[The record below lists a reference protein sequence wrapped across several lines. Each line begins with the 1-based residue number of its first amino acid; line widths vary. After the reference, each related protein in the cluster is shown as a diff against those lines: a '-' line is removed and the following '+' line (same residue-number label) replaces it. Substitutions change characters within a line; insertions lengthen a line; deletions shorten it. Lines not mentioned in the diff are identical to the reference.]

1 MSATASRPR
10 PRPAH
15 GLGCTRCAY
24 TPSGRQLISVGA
36 TNTIRIYK
44 TGSDGEPTNVD
55 DCQEQNVSV
64 AATDEFFVAGS
75 EDGTV
80 SLYSLDTHSFESF
93 LLRTSLPVRDVA
105 LSPDGR
111 WCAVAS
117 DELTV
122 RIVRVDDNTVVRHL
136 RAHNRPAKHVSF
148 DPKGRTV
155 AVACTDGIIYV
166 YSLIET
172 EDEDEAE
179 TESGANTK
187 GGPALIRKIDGII
200 GSLESEAD
208 ASAKIAWHPDGRAFA
223 VPTPTRDIQIV
234 SKHDWEKQRV
244 FANGHDGEIT
254 ALAWS
259 PNGALLASAG
269 KDGKILL
276 WEAKTQSV
284 VARYD
289 YNGIQDIAWHPTNNL
304 VAFTNGD
311 GEVYIY
317 PDFIAAQYA
326 VLLRLPTQPSPFIH
340 DPLGEISANGL
351 VRRPQQQRPDGSRK
365 ADGAV
370 QSGLVARE
378 AVEGGDDEDLDSILN
393 GDYDMMADDDDDGFV
408 VDDDGAGYTTGGLNG
423 SRKRPHDGD
432 SGIGP
437 VRGAKR
443 AGGASAG
450 GRALWQPQYHPAFQ
464 PGSTPWRGNR
474 KYLCLNLVGVVW
486 TVDQDAHYT
495 VTVEFYD
502 REFQRDFHFTDT
514 FLYDKAC
521 LNEHGTLFSCP
532 PRGEGDGSG
541 PASSP
546 AMVFYR
552 PHESWTQQRLDWRTE
567 LPAGES
573 VVAMSLS
580 ASFVTVVTSADYV
593 RVYTLFGVPYRVYRP
608 KSTPVV
614 TCASWKDYV
623 WTLGNGPMAP
633 DGTARLQYTIE
644 NVQRDEICQ
653 NEDTVALPAGAS
665 VQSVFFS
672 DEGDPCIYDSTGTL
686 LTLLHWRQPSRAS
699 WVPLLDTRQMAR
711 LASGRKHESYYPI
724 AVADR
729 KFHCIILKGG
739 DQYPYFPRPL
749 LSEFEF
755 SIPLGR
761 APKKSDASGGEDDAA
776 DENADDNAAA
786 GRLEHAF
793 VLHGVHAA
801 QLADR
806 LEGRQLAE
814 KDGGGEGKSSYA
826 LKTALARLE
835 LETDK
840 TLLQLLALECRA
852 GEERG
857 MRALELVRLMR
868 DGGGKMV
875 EAAGKVAERY
885 GRTVLGTKIRAL
897 GERRMQGRLG
907 LLDDDEEEE

>member
-1 MSATASRPR
+1 MSTAVSRPR

-24 TPSGRQLISVGA
+24 TPNGRQLISVGA

-64 AATDEFFVAGS
+64 AATDEFFIAGS

-80 SLYSLDTHSFESF
+80 SLYSLDTNSFESF

-122 RIVRVDDNTVVRHL
+122 RMVRVDDNTAVRHL
-136 RAHNRPAKHVSF
+136 RAHGRPAKHVSF

-155 AVACTDGIIYV
+155 AVSCTDGIIYV

-172 EDEDEAE
+172 GDEELD
-179 TESGANTK
+179 SGDNSRDATAD
-187 GGPALIRKIDGII
+187 PALIRKIDGVI

-223 VPTPTRDIQIV
+223 VPTPTRDIQVI
-234 SKHDWEKQRV
+234 SKNDWEKQRT
-244 FANGHDGEIT
+244 FANGHEGEIT

-276 WEAKTQSV
+276 WETKTQSV
-284 VARYD
+284 VSRYD
-289 YNGIQDIAWHPTNNL
+289 YSGIQDIAWHPTNNL
-304 VAFTNGD
+304 VAFTNGE

-317 PDFIAAQYA
+317 PDFITSQYA

-351 VRRPQQQRPDGSRK
+351 VRRPQQHQQRRDERLKPT
-365 ADGAV
+365 AA

-378 AVEGGDDEDLDSILN
+378 AYEGDNDDEDDSILN
-393 GDYDMMADDDDDGFV
+393 GDYDMMGDEDDDGFV
-408 VDDDGAGYTTGGLNG
+408 VDDDGAGYTMAGLNDN
-423 SRKRPHDGD
+423 RKRPHDDDGGQA
-432 SGIGP
+432 SH
-437 VRGAKR
+437 RSAKR
-443 AGGASAG
+443 MGGAGSG
-450 GRALWQPQYHPAFQ
+450 GRALWHPQYHSAFQ

-474 KYLCLNLVGVVW
+474 KYLCLNLMGVVW

-502 REFQRDFHFTDT
+502 RDFQRDFHFTDT

-521 LNEHGTLFSCP
+521 LNEHGVLFSCP
-532 PRGEGDGSG
+532 PREGAS
-541 PASSP
+541 PAP

-552 PHESWTQQRLDWRTE
+552 PHESWTQQRLDWRTS
-567 LPAGES
+567 LPDGES

-580 ASFVTVVTSADYV
+580 DSFVTVVTSADYV

-608 KSTPVV
+608 KSTPIV
-614 TCASWKDYV
+614 TCASWRDYV
-623 WTLGNGPMAP
+623 WTLGNGPMSP
-633 DGTARLQYTIE
+633 DGNARLQYTIE

-653 NEDTVALPAGAS
+653 NEDTVALPAGAT
-665 VQSVFFS
+665 VRSVFFS

-699 WVPLLDTRQMAR
+699 WVPLLDTTQLAR

-724 AVADR
+724 AVAEH

-755 SIPLGR
+755 SVPLGR
-761 APKKSDASGGEDDAA
+761 APKKAAKSSSSGEDDQDSDSAK
-776 DENADDNAAA
+776 DDDDAVAI
-786 GRLEHAF
+786 RLEHAF
-793 VLHGVHAA
+793 VLHGVRTA

-806 LEGRQLAE
+806 IAE
-814 KDGGGEGKSSYA
+814 RLDRDGSGGSTYV
-826 LKTALARLE
+826 LKTSLARLE

-857 MRALELVRLMR
+857 MRALELVHLMR
-868 DGGGKMV
+868 DGSGKMI

-885 GRTVLGTKIRAL
+885 GRSVLGSKIRAL
-897 GERRMQGRLG
+897 GERRIQGRMG
-907 LLDDDEEEE
+907 LLDVEEDEL